1 MLNSVNKIYF
11 IKFIDINSL
20 LCSYQSFIKRWLS
33 LDALETTLEC
43 IERKQPYYTT
53 LVPITLKFF

>member
-33 LDALETTLEC
+33 LDALDPMYGKYRSLN
-43 IERKQPYYTT
+43 ID
-53 LVPITLKFF
+53 I